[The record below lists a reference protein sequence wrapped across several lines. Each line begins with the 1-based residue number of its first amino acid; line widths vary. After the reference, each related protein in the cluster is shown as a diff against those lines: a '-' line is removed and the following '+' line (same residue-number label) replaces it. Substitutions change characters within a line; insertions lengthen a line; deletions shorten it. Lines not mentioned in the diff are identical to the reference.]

1 MNATTTTT
9 SLDRSR
15 SLRLLGAH
23 RVWAKRGSL
32 WVTRDGEIDD
42 LVLEEG
48 SSVLL
53 DGSTPALVTALGD
66 RACAATT
73 ALARPAWPRRAMH
86 GLRQRAQQWWR
97 THGWA
102 HAPVST

>member
-1 MNATTTTT
+1 M
-9 SLDRSR
+9 
-15 SLRLLGAH
+15 GAH
-23 RVWAKRGSL
+23 RVLAKRGSL

-66 RACAATT
+66 SACVAST
-73 ALARPAWPRRAMH
+73 ALVRPSWPRRLLQ
-86 GLRQRAQQWWR
+86 GLRQRAQQAWP
-97 THGWA
+97 THGGA
-102 HAPVST
+102 HSPVST